1 MAEAARL
8 SSSAS
13 GVCFTHLRLTNVPFE
28 KDGPLMLIRALLR
41 PCADGV
47 RVHVYDVVKAI
58 DRTVELDAISNVH
71 PSTSDLPDAA

>member
-1 MAEAARL
+1 
-8 SSSAS
+8 
-13 GVCFTHLRLTNVPFE
+13 
-28 KDGPLMLIRALLR
+28 MLIRALLR